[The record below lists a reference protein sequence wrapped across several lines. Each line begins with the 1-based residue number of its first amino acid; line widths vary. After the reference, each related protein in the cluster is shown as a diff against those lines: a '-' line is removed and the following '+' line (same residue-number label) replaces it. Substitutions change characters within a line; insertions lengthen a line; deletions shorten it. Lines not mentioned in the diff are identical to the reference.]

1 MIGKKMMTYFLFA
14 GLITGIFTGCMNNN
28 DDKII
33 SKNKISVRESV
44 KKIFTSPYEG
54 RWGHVAVSKTGRN
67 EYRGTKVS
75 IYVWDVR
82 KAKDEEKNDKNRD
95 EFFVKYGDVGYQNC
109 GFKRINDKTV
119 ELTFRW
125 QMIPNY
131 NGKIIGVI
139 DRNSDMHLITSVNS
153 GDTKLRYLSD
163 KDIVEA
169 ISKYRTQNGLEN
181 LVYNR
186 MTDEEFSK
194 IKNSV
199 RLDIENSKYIADQ
212 KKSFEREG
220 SILAVKFID

>member
-1 MIGKKMMTYFLFA
+1 MGKKMMSYFLFA
-14 GLITGIFTGCMNNN
+14 GLISGILTGCMNNS
-28 DDKII
+28 DDKTI
-33 SKNKISVRESV
+33 SKNKMLVTESV

-54 RWGHVAVSKTGRN
+54 RWGRVEVSKSGRD

-75 IYVWDVR
+75 IYVWDIR

-95 EFFVKYGDVGYQNC
+95 EFFVKYGDISYQNC
-109 GFKRINDKTV
+109 GFERINDKTV

-131 NGKIIGVI
+131 NGKIVGVI
-139 DRNSDMHLITSVNS
+139 DRNSDMQLITSVNS
-153 GDTKLRYLSD
+153 GNTKLRYLSD
-163 KDIVEA
+163 KDIVES
-169 ISKYRTQNGLEN
+169 ISKYGSQNGLPN

-186 MTDEEFSK
+186 MTDEDFSK

-199 RLDIENSKYIADQ
+199 RQDIENSKYIADQ

-220 SILAVKFID
+220 SILNVKFID